1 MFVLASVASAAFAQ
15 SASLPSDLDAK
26 SLARLPY
33 VTRQDLGDAGQK
45 LADIF
50 ARNGKPSDPITGP
63 LAFASYNV
71 PVANALL
78 DLHDGAVGKGSLNP
92 HVREL
97 AILVA
102 CRETNYNLEWNGHE
116 PAAVKAGVDAKAID
130 AVRTGG
136 ALTGL
141 GRRRRGSHPLR
152 PRADRRPQDEL
163 RHVREGRAAVRQ
175 ERRDGPRRRDEHV
188 CRERLLRDCGRR
200 ASAGGQAGSAGAQ
213 EISARR
219 VSEQHADIRDA
230 VARLCEDFPGG
241 IGASSTVAA
250 RIRGVR
256 RGARG
261 RRLLVDADPEQYGG
275 SGLGVGAAC
284 AVLEEIQQERL
295 QRRRVPRADV
305 HDGHAVEAR
314 QRGAE
319 EALFAADRGGR
330 AAAAGVRRHG
340 ADERHGHDAHPHDG
354 ACATATSTA
363 SAARRCSSRAPSTRT

>member
-1 MFVLASVASAAFAQ
+1 MNVRVLSLASLFMLAAVASTAFAQ

-116 PAAVKAGVDAKAID
+116 PAAVKAGVDAKVID

-141 GRRRRGSHPLR
+141 DD
-152 PRADRRPQDEL
+152 AD
-163 RHVREGRAAVRQ
+163 AAVIRFGRELIGDRKMSSATFAKAVQ
-175 ERRDGPRRRDEHV
+175 LYGKNGAMDLVAVMSTYAVSGFYAIAVDEHPP
-188 CRERLLRDCGRR
+188 
-200 ASAGGQAGSAGAQ
+200 AGK
-213 EISARR
+213 
-219 VSEQHADIRDA
+219 
-230 VARLCEDFPGG
+230 P
-241 IGASSTVAA
+241 
-250 RIRGVR
+250 
-256 RGARG
+256 
-261 RRLLVDADPEQYGG
+261 
-275 SGLGVGAAC
+275 
-284 AVLEEIQQERL
+284 
-295 QRRRVPRADV
+295 
-305 HDGHAVEAR
+305 
-314 QRGAE
+314 
-319 EALFAADRGGR
+319 ALPALKK
-330 AAAAGVRRHG
+330 
-340 ADERHGHDAHPHDG
+340 
-354 ACATATSTA
+354 
-363 SAARRCSSRAPSTRT
+363 